1 MRKRTTP
8 PTTRK
13 LTMLRR
19 YSLMRRSSR
28 PFALAASFVVMG
40 WFVAAGPAF
49 AQNLVTNPNFDNG
62 LNGYTST
69 GFVGVYTYYGSNNAL
84 LCDSACGYTT
94 LATLTQS
101 IATTPGQSY
110 LVSFLASFYPGTY
123 TASFGTGSFTHQGT
137 SQDIQTA
144 FPFSFTGTA
153 TGTSTDLTFTSDG
166 ATALDNLDVESAPA
180 PIPGGGGLSV
190 IAGLGGLG
198 WLAVRRARQDRA
210 GPVA

>member
-1 MRKRTTP
+1 MLGKYCL
-8 PTTRK
+8 TRGSF
-13 LTMLRR
+13 RAA
-19 YSLMRRSSR
+19 
-28 PFALAASFVVMG
+28 ALAASLAVTGSFITID
-40 WFVAAGPAF
+40 PAV

-62 LNGYTST
+62 LDGYTST

-180 PIPGGGGLSV
+180 PVPGSGALSV
-190 IAGLGGLG
+190 VAGLGALG
-198 WLAVRRARQDRA
+198 GLAVRRSRRDRA
-210 GPVA
+210 AAVA